1 MTGDYRIF
9 GGELSPYSIKV
20 RAYFRYKRIAHRWI
34 VRNLENMEEYERY
47 AKVPLIPLVVTPDD
61 RALQDS
67 TPILEALEREFPE
80 PAIQP
85 PDPTRAFLSALI
97 EEFGDEWAVKPM
109 FHYRWTYEAD
119 QESAS
124 LRIARDM
131 GPGFSDAELAPFAES
146 VRTRMVSRLPV
157 VGSSPATRPTIED
170 AFVDLAAILERH
182 LRDRPYLFG
191 GRPAL
196 ADFGL
201 APELYQCAS
210 DPTAG
215 ALLRERAPVL
225 VAWTERMLD
234 PHDEGPFEEWP
245 ALAPTL
251 EPLLAR
257 QVARYFLSW
266 SDANAAAVVAGEKS
280 FTLELAGRA
289 WTESAAK
296 YPAKSLAVLRARYAA
311 QTDRANLDTILE
323 RTGCLAWLL
332 S

>member
-1 MTGDYRIF
+1 MSGEYRIF

-20 RAYFRYKRIAHRWI
+20 RAYFRYKRIPHVWI
-34 VRNLENMEEYERY
+34 VRNMANMEEYNRY
-47 AKVPLIPLVVTPDD
+47 ARLPLIPLVVTPDE

-67 TPILEALEREFPE
+67 TPILEALEEEFPH

-85 PDPTRAFLSALI
+85 SDPALAFLSVLI

-119 QESAS
+119 QQSAA

-131 GPGFSDAELAPFAES
+131 GPGFSDAELTPFAES
-146 VRTRMVSRLPV
+146 VRARMVGRLPV
-157 VGSSPATRPTIED
+157 VGSSPATAPTIEA
-170 AFVDLAAILERH
+170 AFTELAEILEQH
-182 LRDRPYLFG
+182 LRTRPYLFG
-191 GRPAL
+191 ARPAL

-201 APELYQCAS
+201 APELYQAAS

-215 ALLRERAPVL
+215 ALLRAHAPHV
-225 VAWTERMLD
+225 VAWAERMLD
-234 PHDEGPFEEWP
+234 PSDEGPFEEWHTLE
-245 ALAPTL
+245 ATL

-257 QVARYFLSW
+257 QVACYFLSW
-266 SDANAAAVVAGEKS
+266 SDANAAAVDAGEKT
-280 FTLELAGRA
+280 FTLELAGQT

-296 YPAKSLAVLRARYAA
+296 YPAKSLALLRARYAA
-311 QTDRANLDTILE
+311 QTDRSLLDTILE